1 MKTLVEK
8 LNHIQTNLKV
18 KKEKVNSFGGYKYRN
33 LDDIFEA
40 LKPLLKET
48 GCVVTVSD
56 EINEVNGFNYIE
68 ATVKLSDGTD
78 SIAVTGWAREAVSK
92 KGMDDSQITGATSS
106 YARKYAANGLFAI
119 DDTEDADSMDN
130 RPETL
135 INGKL
140 PKAGHITVDQNVK
153 LERLSRDPKFK
164 GADMQRQVREFIDSN
179 PTKEKADDKIL
190 KLNTMIKESK

>member
-1 MKTLVEK
+1 MKTIHEK
-8 LNHIQTNLKV
+8 LNYIQINLKV
-18 KKEKVNSFGGYKYRN
+18 KKEKINSFGGYKYRN

-40 LKPLLKET
+40 VKPLLKET
-48 GCVVTVSD
+48 GLTINATD
-56 EINEVNGFNYIE
+56 EVEAVNGFNYVRSI
-68 ATVKLSDGTD
+68 VSISDGTE
-78 SIAVTGWAREAVSK
+78 SKSSEGWAREAVSR
-92 KGMDDSQITGATSS
+92 KGMDDSQITGAASS

-119 DDTEDADSMDN
+119 DDTADADSMDN

-140 PKAGHITVDQNVK
+140 PKIGHITIDQNVK
-153 LERLSRDPKFK
+153 LERLSRNPKFK
-164 GADMQRQVREFIDSN
+164 GADMQKQVREFIDSN

>member
-1 MKTLVEK
+1 MKTIHEK
-8 LNHIQTNLKV
+8 LNYIQINLKV
-18 KKEKVNSFGGYKYRN
+18 KKEKINSFGGYKYRN

-40 LKPLLKET
+40 VKPLLKET
-48 GCVVTVSD
+48 GLTINATD
-56 EINEVNGFNYIE
+56 EVESVNGFNYVRS
-68 ATVKLSDGTD
+68 TVSISDGTE
-78 SIAVTGWAREAVSK
+78 SKSSEGWAREAVSR
-92 KGMDDSQITGATSS
+92 KGMDDSQITGAASS

-164 GADMQRQVREFIDSN
+164 GADMQKQVREFINSN
-179 PTKEKADDKIL
+179 PTKEEADAKIL
-190 KLNTMIKESK
+190 KLNTIIKEGK